1 MAENDFKPF
10 AVGAGANVLTQEEW
24 EALVALSTGFTAGIA
39 RSGEINKA
47 LRQATVMASVLAQ
60 YIADTSGS
68 DVLDDGDVGAL
79 VVKLKST
86 INSIIPDVPVTSVNN
101 KTGAVA
107 LGASDVDAYPSTGGE
122 LNGSINAVG
131 QVSEAG
137 QRVYSPN
144 NPPPQSFITSGIAN
158 IGVGAVGSYAIL
170 RNTVLNSTINPGD
183 VVNGSQLI
191 YSGVTAYGGESGGDW
206 ARITE
211 GTAVSGSWR
220 CMGFVV
226 NTDRH
231 YGISLFLRIA

>member
-1 MAENDFKPF
+1 MVE
-10 AVGAGANVLTQEEW
+10 G
-24 EALVALSTGFTAGIA
+24 AGIA
-39 RSGEINKA
+39 INPEDSAQVLEAIKKLA
-47 LRQATVMASVLAQ
+47 LSAMP
-60 YIADTSGS
+60 
-68 DVLDDGDVGAL
+68 
-79 VVKLKST
+79 T
-86 INSIIPDVPVTSVNN
+86 IPVTSVNS
-101 KTGAVA
+101 KTG
-107 LGASDVDAYPSTGGE
+107 DVNLSAGDVGAYPSTGGD
-122 LNGSINAVG
+122 LSGSINAAG
-131 QVSEAG
+131 LVSEAG

-170 RNTVLNSTINPGD
+170 RNMVLNSTINPGD

-231 YGISLFLRIA
+231 YGVSLFLRIA